1 MINKI
6 IVKREE
12 WEKFYAQAKIDK
24 ENNNCFNVPVKC
36 IEIFEIWL
44 KFQKKTE
51 SIREFE
57 LLSTI

>member
-51 SIREFE
+51 SIREF
-57 LLSTI
+57 